1 MSITGNM
8 TIPSTNYLKA
18 SLIDTTAAGAL
29 TIGGT
34 TATSVSIGRTGQATN
49 ILGTLN
55 VSGNETESGSLLTST
70 IDTSAAGA
78 LTIGGTTATGVN
90 IGASST
96 SVIGITGNTTITG
109 NASITGNTTI
119 TAGSALKTTTIDVP
133 TGSTLLTVAGTTAT
147 TLTLG
152 QSTTTL
158 NLLGSSFLYV
168 PYASY
173 TPTLVATTTAPT
185 LTYIF
190 GSYTIMGKT
199 MFLKIWMDTNGG
211 STAGTAGTGIYGFG
225 IPSGYTINTQAYSL
239 TPTLTG
245 GKIVS
250 SPLST
255 SNNYGG
261 TIVGTG
267 IANNV
272 SSSSNSSFSVVCYDS
287 THIAG
292 VNWSSNIQFHSSTF
306 FGFGSSVNYFISYE
320 CSLPLV

>member
-1 MSITGNM
+1 M
-8 TIPSTNYLKA
+8 TIPAANYLKA

-34 TATSVSIGRTGQATN
+34 TATSVSIGKSGFPTN
-49 ILGTLN
+49 ILGILT
-55 VSGNETESGSLLTST
+55 VAGNETESGSLLTST

-119 TAGSALKTTTIDVP
+119 TAGSALKTTSVDVP

-152 QSTTTL
+152 QSSTTL
-158 NLLGSSFLYV
+158 NILGSGFY
-168 PYASY
+168 YASGPY
-173 TPTLVATTTAPT
+173 TPTITGGTISATGRV
-185 LTYIF
+185 F
-190 GSYTIMGKT
+190 GSYNVIGKM
-199 MFLKIWMDTNGG
+199 MFLKIWVNTGATGG
-211 STAGTAGTGIYGFG
+211 SSTASTYQLS
-225 IPSGYTINTQAYSL
+225 IPSGYNINQVANSI

-245 GKIVS
+245 TQIVCAPATGFIIS
-250 SPLST
+250 GTTTVGSGITQLTTTATYSYNVFAYNST
-255 SNNYGG
+255 SICAYSTVNG
-261 TIVGTG
+261 TDWFWG
-267 IANNV
+267 
-272 SSSSNSSFSVVCYDS
+272 NSSGAF
-287 THIAG
+287 TLA
-292 VNWSSNIQFHSSTF
+292 NANMTATF
-306 FGFGSSVNYFISYE
+306 E